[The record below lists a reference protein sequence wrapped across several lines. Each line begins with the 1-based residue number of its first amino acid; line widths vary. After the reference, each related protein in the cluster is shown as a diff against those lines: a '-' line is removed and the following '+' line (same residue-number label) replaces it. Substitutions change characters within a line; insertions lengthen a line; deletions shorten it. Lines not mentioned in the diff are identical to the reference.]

1 MSDHAEIRYIEP
13 LDQTRSKAR
22 KTPLWRRP
30 VVVAAMLVIA
40 LPTVVSSA
48 YYLLIASPRYVSETN
63 FVVRRAGQA
72 GPSAL
77 GLTLSGVGLSP
88 TATDAF
94 IVHEFTQSRS
104 VIGYLKQHH
113 DITNI
118 FSPASAD
125 PFSRAISPWQEG
137 NSEEVYKGVQ
147 RFITVGYDST
157 TGISTLRV
165 EAFSPK
171 DAQNVA
177 RTLLAGGENIVNT
190 INDRSSRAAI
200 DEAQQTVREA
210 SERLKN
216 AQDAVTAFRNTE
228 QIVDPELVAKASAE
242 LIGGLMGEL
251 ATLEAERRQ
260 IMRDTPSSP
269 VLPTLNQRIEAYR
282 QQIAEEREKVAG
294 ASNSLAPKIA
304 TYEELMFERE
314 LATKTLS
321 AANQALESAR
331 VDARRQH
338 LFLDR
343 VVEPNLPDSTTE
355 PRRFM
360 AILTVFASC
369 LLIFGCGFLLWAGIR
384 EHRHE

>member
-13 LDQTRSKAR
+13 LDQTRNQPR
-22 KTPLWRRP
+22 KVPFWRKP
-30 VVVAAMLVIA
+30 VVMAAILVVG
-40 LPTVVSSA
+40 LPTVLASG
-48 YYLLIASPRYVSETN
+48 YYLLFASPRYVSETN

-104 VIGYLKQHH
+104 VIDFLKQRH
-113 DITNI
+113 DITKV

-125 PFSRAISPWQEG
+125 PLSRAVRPWQDG
-137 NSEEVYKGVQ
+137 TSEDIYKGVQ
-147 RFITVGYDST
+147 KFITVGYDST

-165 EAFSPK
+165 EAFSAK
-171 DAQNVA
+171 DAQAVA
-177 RTLLAGGENIVNT
+177 SSLLVGGENIVNT
-190 INDRSSRAAI
+190 INDRSSKAAI
-200 DEAQQTVREA
+200 AEAEQTVHEA
-210 SERLKN
+210 SERLKSSQ
-216 AQDAVTAFRNTE
+216 AAVTDFRNRE
-228 QIVDPELVAKASAE
+228 QIVDPEYVAKASAE

-294 ASNSLAPKIA
+294 TASSLAPKIA
-304 TYEELMFERE
+304 TYEELAFERE
-314 LATKTLS
+314 LATKTLTI
-321 AANQALESAR
+321 ANQALESAR

-343 VVEPNLPDSTTE
+343 VVEPNLPGATTE
-355 PRRFM
+355 PRRFLS
-360 AILTVFASC
+360 ILTVFASS
-369 LLIFGCGFLLWAGIR
+369 LLIFACGFLVWAGIR